1 MVKPELSDDAKRRD
15 ELKTQL
21 AFLFDTIPEHIIV
34 AAVRETMD
42 KYGWVLVTSHRIRA
56 LNKTKNHHTVLCE
69 QLVGTLSGISV
80 EMRNTQGALSKRIE
94 TLDRL
99 VQITLDTVN
108 NQDPQQSE
116 SAP

>member
-21 AFLFDTIPEHIIV
+21 AFLFDTIPDYIIV

-42 KYGWVLVTSHRIRA
+42 KYGWVLMTNNRLRA

-69 QLVGTLSGISV
+69 QLVGTLSGINV
-80 EMRNTQGALSKRIE
+80 EMRSIQESVSKRIE

-108 NQDPQQSE
+108 NPEPEQ
-116 SAP
+116 AT